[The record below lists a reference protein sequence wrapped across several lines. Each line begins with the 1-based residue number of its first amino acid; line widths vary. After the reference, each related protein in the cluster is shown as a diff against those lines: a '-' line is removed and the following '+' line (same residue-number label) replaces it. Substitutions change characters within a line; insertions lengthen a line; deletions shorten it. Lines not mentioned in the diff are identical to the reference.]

1 MSSEGRDVIPGL
13 QKLHRFHEQG
23 GDLRELYY
31 FDLSYERRNAIHELP
46 GIVPLEQLNNI
57 VHQAPYQYSIVNR
70 YSKFNYFYNQR
81 DETPDLTGIE

>member
-46 GIVPLEQLNNI
+46 GIVPLEQLNNSLYTKYYDPRLKGKFRT
-57 VHQAPYQYSIVNR
+57 HYYQ
-70 YSKFNYFYNQR
+70 
-81 DETPDLTGIE
+81 

>member
-13 QKLHRFHEQG
+13 RKLHRFHEQG

-46 GIVPLEQLNNI
+46 GIVPLETNI
-57 VHQAPYQYSIVNR
+57 R
-70 YSKFNYFYNQR
+70 
-81 DETPDLTGIE
+81 L